1 MSSHP
6 RANASRAPAAATP
19 EEAAEGA
26 ARRRFAALGTL
37 LLTLTALPAAV
48 LVVPDASVNIVPAAA
63 HALGLGRSDVP
74 ALLRATGLSLPAL
87 VAAVPLGGVAARRL
101 PAWAVLVAGLVVL
114 LAGLWAVRF
123 AHTVALAGTIRAVQG
138 AGAGIV
144 LPASLVLVW
153 ERRSRTL
160 AAVWAGVLA
169 GALVL
174 AMPLALGA
182 VPAGRRHGPR
192 LARRARPHTAARGG
206 RRRSRHRLPAPAR
219 ARPVE
224 AAPVEARRAR
234 RLLLASV
241 PVTGSAYL
249 GVVAAHGWSP
259 GARLLVAGLA
269 LPALVGLALAGGREA
284 GAADPSGCAVVMI
297 AVGLLCQPVA
307 GPLAGLAG
315 AGLHLGAAGGRR
327 CRSPRRPAPRS
338 PGRSPPPVRAAAPS
352 PPDAS

>member
-1 MSSHP
+1 MGNARAADDVRRSNPCPPTHARTRQGP
-6 RANASRAPAAATP
+6 RPPPPP

-234 RLLLASV
+234 PAPPRV
-241 PVTGSAYL
+241 R
-249 GVVAAHGWSP
+249 P
-259 GARLLVAGLA
+259 GDRFGLSRRRRRARLVARRAASRRRARAARPGR
-269 LPALVGLALAGGREA
+269 PRPRRAGGR
-284 GAADPSGCAVVMI
+284 P
-297 AVGLLCQPVA
+297 
-307 GPLAGLAG
+307 
-315 AGLHLGAAGGRR
+315 GR
-327 CRSPRRPAPRS
+327 PTRPAARS
-338 PGRSPPPVRAAAPS
+338 S
-352 PPDAS
+352 

>member
-1 MSSHP
+1 MTSEGAIRVLP
-6 RANASRAPAAATP
+6 PTRERVKGPGRRPPP

-182 VPAGRRHGPR
+182 VP
-192 LARRARPHTAARGG
+192 RRAAAWPATGAPRSPPYRCSRWPPPEPPSPTRSCAGAARGG
-206 RRRSRHRLPAPAR
+206 CPRRSAP
-219 ARPVE
+219 
-224 AAPVEARRAR
+224 
-234 RLLLASV
+234 S
-241 PVTGSAYL
+241 
-249 GVVAAHGWSP
+249 
-259 GARLLVAGLA
+259 
-269 LPALVGLALAGGREA
+269 
-284 GAADPSGCAVVMI
+284 
-297 AVGLLCQPVA
+297 
-307 GPLAGLAG
+307 
-315 AGLHLGAAGGRR
+315 AAG
-327 CRSPRRPAPRS
+327 SSSRPSR
-338 PGRSPPPVRAAAPS
+338 
-352 PPDAS
+352 